1 MAAGF
6 RMYYQRGF
14 QVEFENG
21 ITVALMFQKKDQ
33 RNDQMSETSDISV
46 TVWDTDGR
54 ALFLSDL
61 LLGKKRY
68 VDEEDAISG
77 TVTPDEIAYIMWA
90 ARRLT

>member
-21 ITVALMFQKKDQ
+21 ITIALMFQKRDM
-33 RNDQMSETSDISV
+33 RNDQMSETSNINI
-46 TVWDTDGR
+46 TVWDVDGR

-61 LLGKKRY
+61 LLGRKRY
-68 VDEEDAISG
+68 VESEDEVSG
-77 TVTPDEIAYIMWA
+77 TVTSDELAYIMWA
-90 ARRLT
+90 ARRL